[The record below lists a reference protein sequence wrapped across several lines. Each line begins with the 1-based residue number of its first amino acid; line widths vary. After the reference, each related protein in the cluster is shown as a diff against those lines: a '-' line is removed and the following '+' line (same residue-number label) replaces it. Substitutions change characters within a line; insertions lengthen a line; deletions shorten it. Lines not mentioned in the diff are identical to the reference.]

1 MAVAQQASARQ
12 AQFTIAIVLSTL
24 LGIPMRLL
32 SRLKAAANL
41 DLVRARRRAKFR
53 LEFADSF
60 AGAMNQEFAHQM
72 AVSQGLMERII
83 GGGFMLVIGI
93 IMLGFLFDLD
103 LVGNF
108 SGPFADQLNT
118 VETVLGA
125 AIVFAVLGI
134 LALAG
139 VYAYSMFR
147 SGR

>member
-1 MAVAQQASARQ
+1 MGLVKSAERRIATKNPVIALLVTFLTYLASIPGRLQAGMPDLTVREA
-12 AQFTIAIVLSTL
+12 AL
-24 LGIPMRLL
+24 LHPKGR
-32 SRLKAAANL
+32 KAH
-41 DLVRARRRAKFR
+41 R
-53 LEFADSF
+53 
-60 AGAMNQEFAHQM
+60 M
-72 AVSQGLMERII
+72 AVSEGLMERII

-103 LVGNF
+103 LVANF
-108 SGPFADQLNT
+108 SGPFADQLST

-147 SGR
+147 SQR